1 MYKQLIYLG
10 TTNSDSTIMTTAT
23 DPATDSLTTAT
34 EPATD
39 SLTIVTDPATESS
52 TTARDLGKVFT
63 EAAHFHQY
71 LT

>member
-10 TTNSDSTIMTTAT
+10 TTNADSTIMTTAT
-23 DPATDSLTTAT
+23 EPDTDSLTTT
-34 EPATD
+34 TD
-39 SLTIVTDPATESS
+39 LATESS